1 MIDRRSLVKSGLESI
16 SITTTTDDVEAGR
29 HRPPR
34 DPTASHRPHPGSS
47 PATTKWQGIELRH
60 LLAFRAVISTGS
72 FSAAARELGYT
83 QSGVSQQV
91 AALERLVGASLF
103 NRPGGPRPVRLTEI
117 GEALLPH
124 ADAVIARLH
133 AAESDVAALS
143 TGQVGSLRVGVLQ
156 SVGARVL
163 PGLLSRFLE
172 SWPGVEV
179 HITPALEP
187 RHLLTGVERGELDL
201 AFVNLPLPPGPFLT
215 RHLFDDPYVFV
226 TSTSSDLADRRH
238 VSLEDI
244 ARMPLIGWRADA
256 DHAQILD
263 LFTGL
268 PHRPR
273 FPYRFDDNPTL
284 QGCVAAGLAHAL
296 LPWLT
301 LDPGHPG
308 TRLVPVIPPVQPR
321 HLVAVWHQDLH
332 QTAAATAFLDIAANS
347 LSNLDIDTK
356 PTGLRSRPPRRTRR
370 QPR

>member
-1 MIDRRSLVKSGLESI
+1 L
-16 SITTTTDDVEAGR
+16 A
-29 HRPPR
+29 
-34 DPTASHRPHPGSS
+34 PGSS
-47 PATTKWQGIELRH
+47 PAATKWQSIELRH
-60 LLAFRAVISTGS
+60 LLAFRAAISTGS

-91 AALERLVGASLF
+91 AALERLVGATLF
-103 NRPGGPRPVRLTEI
+103 HRPGGPRPVRLTEI
-117 GEALLPH
+117 GEAFLPH

-143 TGQVGSLRVGVLQ
+143 SGQVGSLRVGVLQ

-187 RHLLTGVERGELDL
+187 RHLLVGVERGELDL

-226 TSTSSDLADRRH
+226 TSTASELARRH
-238 VSLEDI
+238 YVSLEDI
-244 ARMPLIGWRADA
+244 ARLPLIGWRADA
-256 DHAQILD
+256 DHAQIVD

-284 QGCVAAGLAHAL
+284 QGCVAAGLAYAL

-308 TRLVPVIPPVQPR
+308 TRLVPLIPPVQPR
-321 HLVAVWHQDLH
+321 HLVAVWHEDLH
-332 QTAAATAFLDIAANS
+332 QTAPAAAFLDAAADS
-347 LSNLDIDTK
+347 LNDLEVDASLVAH
-356 PTGLRSRPPRRTRR
+356 PHLPGR
-370 QPR
+370 